1 MCVEYLRSVWSAL
14 VPAKEASRH
23 EPADLEAHWCG
34 GEPSVVLVTDAA
46 HVRVQVRPLLV
57 RTDAHTIDV

>member
-1 MCVEYLRSVWSAL
+1 VWSAL